1 MLLCLP
7 NPICFPMPHTML
19 SFAAVQA
26 EWADTLD
33 RITQLCPV
41 LRAAEVVRPDKFAYI
56 IIDMAYEAQVAEIE
70 RILFGNLLL
79 RPLQRIEDRGTIEF
93 QADWLWSWRKSV
105 PWSCARTSW
114 VNRLFPDAPE
124 RSFVYRFD
132 LVSVELNEDRSEMG

>member
-1 MLLCLP
+1 
-7 NPICFPMPHTML
+7 ML

-33 RITQLCPV
+33 RINQLCPV
-41 LRAAEVVRPDKFAYI
+41 LRAAEAVRPDKFAYI
-56 IIDMAYEAQVAEIE
+56 IIDQVHEDQVPAIE

-124 RSFVYRFD
+124 RSYVYRFD
-132 LVSVELNEDRSEMG
+132 LVSVDLSSERDEAV

>member
-1 MLLCLP
+1 MLLHL
-7 NPICFPMPHTML
+7 PMPHTML

-26 EWADTLD
+26 EWAHTLD
-33 RITQLCPV
+33 RVNQLCPV
-41 LRAAEVVRPDKFAYI
+41 LRAAEAVRPDKFAYI
-56 IIDMAYEAQVAEIE
+56 IIDQLHEDQVPAIE

-124 RSFVYRFD
+124 RSYVYRFD
-132 LVSVELNEDRSEMG
+132 LVSVDLSSERDEAV

>member
-1 MLLCLP
+1 
-7 NPICFPMPHTML
+7 MPHTML

-33 RITQLCPV
+33 RINQLCPV
-41 LRAAEVVRPDKFAYI
+41 VRAAEAVRPDKFAYI
-56 IIDMAYEAQVAEIE
+56 IIDQLHEDQVPAIE

-93 QADWLWSWRKSV
+93 HADWLWSWRKSV

-124 RSFVYRFD
+124 RSYVYRFD
-132 LVSVELNEDRSEMG
+132 LVSVDLSGERDEVV